1 MRQTPAIAAALALS
15 LLLAGQARADG
26 DAANGEKLFKLKCG
40 MCHSATAGQNK
51 VGPSL
56 AGVFGR
62 AAAMAPNYTYSTAM
76 KNSGLTWD
84 AATLDV
90 YLTKPKDKV
99 PGTKMTFVGLAKDS
113 DRADIIAYLGTVK

>member
-1 MRQTPAIAAALALS
+1 MRHLPQRDRRPEQ
-15 LLLAGQARADG
+15 GR
-26 DAANGEKLFKLKCG
+26 
-40 MCHSATAGQNK
+40 
-51 VGPSL
+51 PSL

-62 AAAMAPNYTYSTAM
+62 AAAIVPNYSYSDAM

-99 PGTKMTFVGLAKDS
+99 PGTKMTFAGLAKAT